1 MPAKHYVQV
10 KFQTRVIDKD
20 FYRISVLVISR
31 SLVKRK
37 RFLHNKY
44 PALGLLT
51 IQNRA
56 SVRERTQVSLND
68 DYEMVRSLRWIL
80 LLSTHLYI
88 ATWNLCKQA
97 MQNNAS
103 LSVFHHCILTLN
115 QGTSFATKRSTN
127 INLCNFETGNTI
139 LRLPKLELIIKMR
152 TWVESIITEM
162 TLYFYYC
169 YIAAQYSSLLVY
181 NTCFNK

>member
-1 MPAKHYVQV
+1 MLPAKHYVQV

-56 SVRERTQVSLND
+56 SVSERTQVSLND

-88 ATWNLCKQA
+88 AT
-97 MQNNAS
+97 
-103 LSVFHHCILTLN
+103 
-115 QGTSFATKRSTN
+115 
-127 INLCNFETGNTI
+127 
-139 LRLPKLELIIKMR
+139 
-152 TWVESIITEM
+152 
-162 TLYFYYC
+162 
-169 YIAAQYSSLLVY
+169 
-181 NTCFNK
+181 